1 MCRVFDNDSGNKIK
15 PPLVVDRP
23 NFDKFVTTSRDFEQ
37 PPTTI
42 ILFDSISKLLLHTQT
57 AHTIRRLVL
66 LLLFIDESGEIHF
79 LPNISHRYSIA
90 TTSTRVYV
98 DNNK

>member
-42 ILFDSISKLLLHTQT
+42 LLFDSISKLLLHTQT
-57 AHTIRRLVL
+57 AHTTCTIITL
-66 LLLFIDESGEIHF
+66 H
-79 LPNISHRYSIA
+79 
-90 TTSTRVYV
+90 
-98 DNNK
+98 